1 MARLRCYHG
10 HRLRIV
16 LLLTS
21 SREALHV
28 AGTPDRL
35 SSGFAPGEAE
45 GVADLLA
52 RAAAAGLPLSEDEAR
67 GLLTSVRRLD
77 AMGDEVRALIDPAV
91 EPAGPAVAPWRT
103 PRS

>member
-1 MARLRCYHG
+1 MARLHCYHG

-16 LLLTS
+16 LPLTS
-21 SREALHV
+21 AREAHHV
-28 AGTPDRL
+28 AGTPDQMPA
-35 SSGFAPGEAE
+35 SVGAGDTT
-45 GVADLLA
+45 GIADLLV

-91 EPAGPAVAPWRT
+91 EPAGPVVAPWRT